1 MKNKEKAKK
10 INLSK
15 KNIVIIF
22 VGLLLIISLILIFY
36 NKKTYEVDNTKN
48 SSHNKKYTCQKKIDE
63 TDTYDNFNILT
74 FIVENDYIKNGTIVT
89 KLVCKNK
96 EVFANLINN
105 QSFIENKKYDENE
118 LSIIISSEEKD
129 YTKDSEGKELNLS
142 YNDYKKVLENEEYT
156 CDNEKV

>member
-96 EVFANLINN
+96 EVFANLINKR
-105 QSFIENKKYDENE
+105 FWRKRIKFK
-118 LSIIISSEEKD
+118 L
-129 YTKDSEGKELNLS
+129 
-142 YNDYKKVLENEEYT
+142 
-156 CDNEKV
+156 